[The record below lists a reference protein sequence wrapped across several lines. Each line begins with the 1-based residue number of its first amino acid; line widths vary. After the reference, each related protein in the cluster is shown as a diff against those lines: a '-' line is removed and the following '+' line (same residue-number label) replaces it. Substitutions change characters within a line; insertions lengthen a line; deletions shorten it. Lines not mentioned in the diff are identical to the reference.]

1 MIVKAEIP
9 IRFIPE
15 NENWVSHIAVQVKVN
30 GKKADM
36 IIDTGASNS
45 VFNIHDAEAYGL
57 NTKAIP
63 GGEKAVGLGSD
74 QLDTHMAKK
83 VELKAGDMVFKKFSF
98 VLLDLE
104 IINETFKKLGVGSIQ
119 GIIGTDLLLKCKAV
133 INYRKKILTL
143 SCTKKELE
151 KAFKLDLMK
160 NKLS

>member
-1 MIVKAEIP
+1 VKAEIP

-15 NENWVSHIAVQVKVN
+15 NESWVSHIAVQVEVN
-30 GKKADM
+30 GKPADL

-45 VFNIHDAEAYGL
+45 VFNIQDSEYYGL
-57 NTKAIP
+57 VKKSIP

-74 QLDTHMAKK
+74 QLDTHMANL
-83 VELKAGDMVFKKFSF
+83 VHLKAGDLIFKKFSF
-98 VLLDLE
+98 VLLDLA
-104 IINETFKKLGVGSIQ
+104 IINETFNKLGANSIQ

-143 SCTKKELE
+143 SCTKKQLE

-160 NKLS
+160 NYLS

>member
-1 MIVKAEIP
+1 MKAEIP

-15 NENWVSHIAVQVKVN
+15 EENWVSHIAVQVKVN
-30 GKKADM
+30 GKPAEM

-45 VFNIHDAEAYGL
+45 VFNIQDATDYKL
-57 NTKAIP
+57 ITRAIP

-74 QLDTHMAKK
+74 QLDTHMANK
-83 VELKAGDMVFKKFSF
+83 VELTAGGMVFKKFSF

-104 IINETFKKLGVGSIQ
+104 IINETFRKLGAESIQ
-119 GIIGTDLLLKCKAV
+119 GIIGTDLLLKCNAV
-133 INYRKKILTL
+133 INYRKKLLTL
-143 SCTKKELE
+143 SCSKKELK